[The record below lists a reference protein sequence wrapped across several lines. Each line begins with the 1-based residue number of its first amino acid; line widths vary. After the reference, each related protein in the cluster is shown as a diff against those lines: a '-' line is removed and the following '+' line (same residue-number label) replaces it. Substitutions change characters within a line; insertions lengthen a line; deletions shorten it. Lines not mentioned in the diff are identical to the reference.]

1 MKRLVLS
8 LVVLSSFVFAYSIGN
23 CVKFSIVGT
32 GLLNSNKTIYVK
44 GRVTGD
50 AGSSSFV
57 KIISMNGGNSFY
69 NGGKDYYKGDEI
81 EVPNNNL
88 ASCSN

>member
-1 MKRLVLS
+1 MKKLILS
-8 LVVLSSFVFAYSIGN
+8 LVVLSSFVFAYSIGS

-32 GLLNSNKTIYVK
+32 GLLNSGKTIYVK

-57 KIISMNGGNSFY
+57 KIISMRGGNSFY
-69 NGGKDYYKGDEI
+69 HDGKNYYSGDEI
-81 EVPNNNL
+81 EVPNDNL
-88 ASCSN
+88 TSCSN